1 MPPILL
7 DNEAAPLDLPA
18 GVYMA
23 RLRRL
28 YGRAG
33 VARIISR
40 SGGLGELRRGGSA
53 LLHHAGGKVVLRC
66 AEGMDTA
73 VVSLERLGD

>member
-1 MPPILL
+1 MPILN
-7 DNEAAPLDLPA
+7 DEAAPLDLPA

-33 VARIISR
+33 VARIVSR
-40 SGGLGELRRGGSA
+40 DGTLGELRRGGSA
-53 LLHHAGGKVVLRC
+53 LLHHSGGTVALHC
-66 AEGMDTA
+66 ADGMDAA